1 MSDRPP
7 VWVDGAM
14 VPAEAATV
22 GLQAHSLHYGTAV
35 FDGGRFYRA
44 DDGRVAVFRLADHVR
59 RLLVSARSLYM
70 ELAHD
75 EDALIEASL
84 AVVAASGRG
93 EGYVRQLAF
102 YGDEAIG
109 IGASNP
115 TRVAIA
121 AWTPRGALGQ
131 PLRVRIAGFG
141 HGGGWLPCAK
151 HAGFYGRSFLAL
163 REARATGCDDALF
176 LGPDGTLAEATG
188 STIFAVIDGRLVTPP
203 LSMPILPGIT
213 RDTLLRLAEDAG
225 IEAREEPLPR
235 HRALTADELFLAN
248 SAAEIRPVIA
258 LDGHPIAGPGPI
270 TRALSER
277 YRDAVRGRDP
287 RRRGWLAWVGG
298 EG

>member
-84 AVVAASGRG
+84 AVAAASGRG

-121 AWTPRGALGQ
+121 AWTPRGRSASRCGCGS
-131 PLRVRIAGFG
+131 PASATAAAGS
-141 HGGGWLPCAK
+141 PA
-151 HAGFYGRSFLAL
+151 
-163 REARATGCDDALF
+163 
-176 LGPDGTLAEATG
+176 P
-188 STIFAVIDGRLVTPP
+188 
-203 LSMPILPGIT
+203 SMPASTGAPSS
-213 RDTLLRLAEDAG
+213 RS
-225 IEAREEPLPR
+225 AR
-235 HRALTADELFLAN
+235 
-248 SAAEIRPVIA
+248 
-258 LDGHPIAGPGPI
+258 
-270 TRALSER
+270 
-277 YRDAVRGRDP
+277 RGRP
-287 RRRGWLAWVGG
+287 AATTRSSSAPMGPWPKRQVRRSSR
-298 EG
+298 